1 MNKSFIV
8 TLTNDETYEHVPTI
22 LIVNAPNKE
31 FIVNN
36 IEIVHSTIGSFFG
49 LSLSDITNIMNRHVI
64 ITLIIFVSV
73 IIFLSSF
80 FEKI

>member
-1 MNKSFIV
+1 MTKLKIV
-8 TLTNDETYEHVPTI
+8 S
-22 LIVNAPNKE
+22 
-31 FIVNN
+31 N

-64 ITLIIFVSV
+64 ITFIMFVSV

-80 FEKI
+80 FLKKYK